1 MCGSVK
7 ILQIGGGDLFVCPG
21 GSLFFFFLVFL
32 IFNTDLISL
41 DFPGGGGVVPESL
54 PTLDPRNG

>member
-7 ILQIGGGDLFVCPG
+7 ILQNGGEGSFCLPG
-21 GSLFFFFLVFL
+21 GKPFFLVFL

-41 DFPGGGGVVPESL
+41 DFPGGGVVPESL